1 MRRSASNPDRQRRR
15 LIGNPDDA
23 VAIALPYVLLVLMV
37 TWLGSVQPASLT
49 LGYAQNLV
57 NLSLVLLLIAFGQ
70 GIVTMS
76 GGIDLS
82 VPGLLSLVNAV
93 AATQMSDPARSVVV
107 ALLLLA
113 FGWLPGAINGLLIVR
128 GRMQPFIVT
137 LATWFIWG
145 GLAFYVLPGPGG
157 AVDGTIPSLL
167 FVRCFGLS
175 GTTWI
180 LLALV
185 AFGLWFGRTRL
196 GTSIRAV
203 GSDRS
208 SARYSGVAIER
219 TEIAAYALSGWFAV
233 LAGLLLGLQ
242 SMAGEPTAGNSYVL
256 PMITAVVVGG
266 VSLSGGKGSLLGP
279 IVGSLV
285 LAYLTGVTFSLRLQ
299 PQWNQIFQGV
309 LLVLSIAATTLLQH
323 LGRIVRE
330 RSAP

>member
-1 MRRSASNPDRQRRR
+1 MDPTSSHRRR
-15 LIGNPDDA
+15 WGTFGSPDDTLA
-23 VAIALPYVLLVLMV
+23 AALPYVLLVVMV
-37 TWLGSVQPASLT
+37 VWLGSVQPASLT

-57 NLSLVLLLIAFGQ
+57 NLSLVLVLIAFGQ

-82 VPGLLSLVNAV
+82 VPGLISLVNAA
-93 AATQMSDPARSVVV
+93 AATEMSDPARSAVV
-107 ALLLLA
+107 ALLLIA
-113 FGWLPGAINGLLIVR
+113 FGWVPGALNGLLIVH

-137 LATWFIWG
+137 LATWFVWG
-145 GLAFYVLPGPGG
+145 GIAFYVLPGPGG
-157 AVDGTIPSLL
+157 AVDGTIPGLL
-167 FVRCFGLS
+167 FVRYLGLS

-185 AFGLWFGRTRL
+185 VFGLWFGRTRL
-196 GTSIRAV
+196 GTSIRAI
-203 GSDRS
+203 GSDRT
-208 SARYSGVAIER
+208 SARHSGVAVGR
-219 TEIAAYALSGWFAV
+219 TEIAAYMLSSWFAV
-233 LAGLLLGLQ
+233 LSGLLLSLQ

-266 VSLSGGKGSLLGP
+266 VSLSGGKGSLVGP
-279 IVGSLV
+279 VVGALV

-323 LGRIVRE
+323 LTRLVRD
-330 RSAP
+330 RAPA